1 MRCPLSSEDGANTAT
16 FKPDEA
22 GEWRIEI
29 TYQGKQI
36 QGGPFT
42 CSVFD
47 PNGVIVTNLEGA
59 LPLVPHIVE
68 VDTSNVGVPGE
79 LYADVV
85 HDKRS
90 VHSRIERVGNSGFD
104 YRIHFTPMTGG
115 KHRVSYFH
123 FLASGRPQRKLF
135 LCNFEF
141 LFLGLYIF

>member
-1 MRCPLSSEDGANTAT
+1 MAT

-47 PNGVIVTNLEGA
+47 PNGVHVEGLEGA
-59 LPLVPHIVE
+59 LPLVPHVIDI
-68 VDTSNVGVPGE
+68 DTSAVGVPGE
-79 LYADVV
+79 LQVDVV

-90 VHSRIERVGNSGFD
+90 VHSRIERVGNTGFD
-104 YRIHFTPMTGG
+104 YRVHFTPKQAGR
-115 KHRVSYFH
+115 HRV
-123 FLASGRPQRKLF
+123 
-135 LCNFEF
+135 CN
-141 LFLGLYIF
+141 